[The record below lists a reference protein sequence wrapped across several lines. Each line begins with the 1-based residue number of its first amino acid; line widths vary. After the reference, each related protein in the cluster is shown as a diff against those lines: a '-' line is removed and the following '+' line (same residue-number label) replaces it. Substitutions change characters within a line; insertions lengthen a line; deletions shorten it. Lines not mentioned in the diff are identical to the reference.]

1 MVRRVIRFLLLLVL
15 LVATSSNQVADSKAG
30 SSRHNITA
38 SETDASDDDG
48 ECSTAA
54 SLWSE
59 ANFSEVVKIWKFDE
73 EAKTKLKSLGQ
84 SLSDVDH
91 FKNDPF
97 EVVRFLVEFEM
108 DTQKS
113 EEMFR
118 NMVEWRREKNMD
130 TFMERYK
137 PPEVLFY
144 SPMFMIEGLDREGD
158 PVMVQRHGRLDA
170 MGVYNRI
177 GPDAMLEGAIF
188 LGELIS
194 TRHNGYPEEYK
205 WQENYY
211 EPLAGRR
218 FTQFTVILDLDG
230 LSAKHIRPTLLGL
243 LKENARVSQDM
254 FPGLSKRALVIRAPK
269 IFRMAWYVHFLSWM
283 YFIVSCLSF
292 CAPNCV

>member
-1 MVRRVIRFLLLLVL
+1 MTRFLLLLVL
-15 LVATSSNQVADSKAG
+15 GVLLVVASCNQVADSKAG
-30 SSRHNITA
+30 ASHHPNETSLDADA
-38 SETDASDDDG
+38 SEDTG
-48 ECSTAA
+48 ECNTVL

-59 ANFSEVVKIWKFDE
+59 ANFSEVVKIWKFDD

-118 NMVEWRREKNMD
+118 KMVDWRREKNMD
-130 TFMERYK
+130 TFMERYT

-144 SPMFMIEGLDREGD
+144 SPMFMIDGLDREGD
-158 PVMVQRHGRLDA
+158 PVMVQRHGKLDA
-170 MGVYNRI
+170 IGVYNRI

-194 TRHNGYPEEYK
+194 TRRNGYPEEYK

-269 IFRMAWYVHFLSWM
+269 IFRMAWYVHNFIGAHFFVLCVCFL
-283 YFIVSCLSF
+283 
-292 CAPNCV
+292 